1 MEKKMENEQI
11 SNLRKEIANLTKIDF
26 RRSMKSCPEITE
38 WKSMQI
44 NKRLQQIQEIK
55 LGKKPNIWKKNDTP
69 QV

>member
-1 MEKKMENEQI
+1 MENEQI
-11 SNLRKEIANLTKIDF
+11 SSIRKEIANLTKIDF

-38 WKSMQI
+38 WKRMQI

-55 LGKKPNIWKKNDTP
+55 LGKNPIMGKSNDTS